1 MDTPTQDTHAD
12 ANSIVPPAESGTLF
26 TTSGAH
32 QLDLK
37 LADNFLTRFRG
48 LMLARPLQNAQ
59 GLLITRCPSVHCAF
73 LRYPIDVVY
82 LNRSGTITKCVPGLR
97 PWRASISNL
106 GRDEQGER
114 YVRAAHTLELAA
126 GSIEAMTIRPGDR
139 LSHPHWDLPQ
149 AQTAPDFGKQRGSAM
164 IEFTVVGPII
174 TLLGLAVIQYGM
186 LFFAKTQINYATFM
200 AAREG
205 ATANADIDTMYTAY
219 VRGLIPLYGG
229 GQSPTDLANSM
240 EKASA
245 DLGANGT
252 GNVNI
257 EMLNPTKES
266 FADWNDPALQAAL
279 HTGSRRVIPN
289 ALQALNT
296 KGPGATSGQTIQ
308 DANLIKL
315 RITQGYMPKV
325 PLVKNLYGIYLK
337 WLDPQTD
344 AFHTKLVSDGRIP
357 VVTDVTLHMQSD
369 AIEPGAPVSSPGAG
383 NNGNPTNPGAPVV
396 SQDPPPACTN
406 ISCSAPSPPPPACD
420 PGTDPAHCI
429 PATCVPTA
437 DMCCMP

>member
-257 EMLNPTKES
+257 EMLNPTKGELCRLER
-266 FADWNDPALQAAL
+266 P
-279 HTGSRRVIPN
+279 
-289 ALQALNT
+289 
-296 KGPGATSGQTIQ
+296 
-308 DANLIKL
+308 
-315 RITQGYMPKV
+315 
-325 PLVKNLYGIYLK
+325 
-337 WLDPQTD
+337 
-344 AFHTKLVSDGRIP
+344 
-357 VVTDVTLHMQSD
+357 
-369 AIEPGAPVSSPGAG
+369 
-383 NNGNPTNPGAPVV
+383 
-396 SQDPPPACTN
+396 
-406 ISCSAPSPPPPACD
+406 CSASRPAHRQPEGDTQRAASPEHQRAGSD
-420 PGTDPAHCI
+420 IGTDDTGRKPYQTAHYSGLHAQSA
-429 PATCVPTA
+429 PGQEFVWHLP
-437 DMCCMP
+437 